1 MLYYKDDEKAY
12 NYLKE
17 GDHMTDYIQMEGKH
31 VLVTGGA
38 SGIGRQTAIRLSE
51 LGSRVSILDLQEE
64 GLKETLSMLKGE
76 GHSIHP
82 VDLSNIEDL
91 EPLVVS
97 IIKETGPFDGYVQ
110 CAGIV
115 KNLPIINYKFERL
128 HKIMLVNFYSYFEIC
143 RILSKKG
150 RFNEGMSI
158 VGISSIAA
166 THGAVA
172 QAAYGASKAAM
183 DGAMR
188 CLAKELGEKGIR
200 LNTVQPAATATAMY
214 TEYMELKATM
224 KETEMKVQANPRQY
238 LGMNEPLDVANAIIF
253 LLSPVSRKI
262 TGVMLPVDGGYASC

>member
-1 MLYYKDDEKAY
+1 MY
-12 NYLKE
+12 
-17 GDHMTDYIQMEGKH
+17 DYIQMEGKH
-31 VLVTGGA
+31 VLITGGA
-38 SGIGRQTAIRLSE
+38 SGIGRQTAIILSE
-51 LGSRVSILDLQEE
+51 MGAKVSIMDLQEE

-76 GHSIHP
+76 GHSIHA
-82 VDLSNIEDL
+82 VDLSKIEEL
-91 EPLVVS
+91 EDIVVG

-128 HKIMLVNFYSYFEIC
+128 HKIMLVNFYSFFEIV

-150 RFNEGMSI
+150 RYNEGLSI

-166 THGAVA
+166 THGATA

-188 CLAKELGEKGIR
+188 CMAKELGEKKIR
-200 LNTVQPAATATAMY
+200 VNTIQPAATATAMY

-224 KETEMKVQANPRQY
+224 KETEMKIQANPRQF
-238 LGMNEPLDVANAIIF
+238 LGMNAPADVANAIIF
-253 LLSPVSRKI
+253 LLSLVSHTI
-262 TGVMLPVDGGYASC
+262 TGVHLPVDGGFACC